1 MKPRIISGMVL
12 AASLGL
18 FAGQSANA
26 QNLLVNPGFETGN
39 FAGWTLSGSTAFEG
53 VSSTFA
59 TTPYAGSYSAFF
71 GAVGSYNVISQTI
84 ATTPGDTYNISF
96 ALDNSGGPFSEA
108 YLNWGGT
115 QVWDLQP
122 SGTFGWTQFGLN
134 EQAAGSSIT
143 VSFGFEQ
150 VPSYFNLDNTS
161 VVDLSQN
168 GSFTPILNTTGVGN
182 PIPDPVKPDF
192 AVIADQGVGLL
203 TSAATLLGLCAIAGY
218 RSRRQTA

>member
-1 MKPRIISGMVL
+1 MVL
-12 AASLGL
+12 AATLGL

-39 FAGWTLSGSTAFEG
+39 FAGWSLSGSTAYEG

-71 GAVGSYNVISQTI
+71 GAVGSYNVISQTF
-84 ATTPGDTYNISF
+84 ATTPGDVYNVSF

-108 YLNWGGT
+108 NLSWGGS
-115 QVWDLQP
+115 QVWDLKP
-122 SGTFGWTQFGLN
+122 SSTFGWTEFGLN
-134 EQAAGSSIT
+134 EQATGSSIT
-143 VSFGFEQ
+143 VSIGFEQ

-161 VVDLSQN
+161 VVDLTQN
-168 GSFTPILNTTGVGN
+168 SSFVPVLNTADIGA
-182 PIPDPVKPDF
+182 PIPDPTKPDS
-192 AVIADQGVGLL
+192 VTVTPDQGVGLL
-203 TSAATLLGLCAIAGY
+203 VSAVTLLGLCAVAGY